1 MTTQTT
7 YQWTISALDCA
18 VSKDGLTN
26 VVETIHWRYRGTN
39 EDGITTETY
48 GAQAVG
54 DPNPEEF
61 TPFADLTEEVVTL
74 WLEEI
79 MDMEEIKS
87 NIETQI
93 NALENPT
100 HVTLQ
105 LPSETVEPV
114 EEITEET
121 VTEETAEEIVTEEST
136 EENTEEPT

>member
-7 YQWTISALDCA
+7 YQWTILALDC
-18 VSKDGLTN
+18 VVLKDGLNN
-26 VVETIHWRYRGTN
+26 VVETIHWTYRGTN

-100 HVTLQ
+100 HVSLQ
-105 LPSETVEPV
+105 LAAPNN
-114 EEITEET
+114 
-121 VTEETAEEIVTEEST
+121 ESI
-136 EENTEEPT
+136 ENKEQDNI

>member
-26 VVETIHWRYRGTN
+26 VVETVHWRYRGTN
-39 EDGITTETY
+39 EDRITAETY

-61 TPFADLTEEVVTL
+61 TPFAELTKEVVEQ

-79 MDMEEIKS
+79 MDIEEIQS
-87 NIETQI
+87 NINSQI
-93 NALENPT
+93 QDLTNPT

-105 LPSETVEPV
+105 LSS
-114 EEITEET
+114 
-121 VTEETAEEIVTEEST
+121 ETAEPINPTEPEQ
-136 EENTEEPT
+136 E